1 MIYYDLKGPR
11 RLYFYRREERGPMV
25 LALNDSN
32 RIAKDLNFKA
42 LKVFSDF
49 CIPSNMPLRL
59 YCSQSSFR
67 FSITSHWEVS
77 LCGCSSDVYTFLH
90 NLFWVCT
97 SWLMAI

>member
-1 MIYYDLKGPR
+1 
-11 RLYFYRREERGPMV
+11 MV

-32 RIAKDLNFKA
+32 SIAKDLNFKA

-49 CIPSNMPLRL
+49 HIQSNVSLRL

-67 FSITSHWEVS
+67 LSIARHWEVR
-77 LCGCSSDVYTFLH
+77 LCGCSSDIYTFLH

-97 SWLMAI
+97 CWLMAV